1 MNYRNLGRTGLK
13 VSTICLGTMQF
24 GWSADE
30 ATSFSIM
37 DKAIE
42 LGCNFFD
49 TADAYS
55 RWVEGNDGG
64 VSEEIIGRWLQ
75 QSNLRRQDIV
85 LATKVRSP
93 MGSGPNDQ
101 GLSRA
106 HIMQCRGRQPHPP
119 ANRLH

>member
-30 ATSFSIM
+30 AMAYNVM
-37 DKAIE
+37 DKAVE

-49 TADAYS
+49 TADVYS

-64 VSEEIIGRWLQ
+64 VSEEIIGRWFQ

-85 LATKVRSP
+85 LATKS
-93 MGSGPNDQ
+93 
-101 GLSRA
+101 
-106 HIMQCRGRQPHPP
+106 
-119 ANRLH
+119 